1 MGDMSTKPA
10 ASSLNPEY
18 ADIVDTPSMRE
29 VTSREHKYC
38 GHVLD
43 VTVEKYLLSPHGPE
57 LTRDVVGMPGAVAVA
72 TLDEHDRILLLNQY
86 RHPVRM
92 NLWEVPAGLLDI
104 EGEDPLAAAQRELA
118 EEADLEAK
126 TWHTLIDYY
135 TTPGGADEAGRIYL
149 ARGLRRIPEGQRIP
163 RGEEEAEITYRW
175 VPLDAA
181 VQLVL
186 AGHIHNGLANQAIM
200 AAYVASQAGF
210 ANLRSA
216 TDSWDFHPYLGG
228 RRTRYRNVH

>member
-1 MGDMSTKPA
+1 MT
-10 ASSLNPEY
+10 LW
-18 ADIVDTPSMRE
+18 V
-29 VTSREHKYC
+29 C
-38 GHVLD
+38 
-43 VTVEKYLLSPHGPE
+43 
-57 LTRDVVGMPGAVAVA
+57 GAVAVA

-200 AAYVASQAGF
+200 AAYVASQVGF

>member
-18 ADIVDTPSMRE
+18 ADIVDTPSLRE

-72 TLDEHDRILLLNQY
+72 TLDEHDRILLL
-86 RHPVRM
+86 
-92 NLWEVPAGLLDI
+92 
-104 EGEDPLAAAQRELA
+104 DPLAAAQRELA

-200 AAYVASQAGF
+200 AAYVASQVGF